1 MRKLTKTLIDKSKDS
16 FLLALELFN
25 KPTIG
30 YRTESFSILF
40 SNAWELLLKAYLYE
54 TSGGKKQSIFRK
66 KIKNQKR
73 ESITID
79 ECLNKIFTKSNDPVR
94 KNIEYISEIRN
105 EAAHLIIA
113 ALDPYFSRV
122 FQRGVLNYIELLDK
136 WFAVKLAGTF
146 KPGLISLISDEGA
159 VKNISTLKKSYSK
172 EDFQYIN
179 DWVKKFKALER
190 IGDKATI
197 PITYSIA
204 IVNNPNKAD
213 VILSS
218 GGKGVKAVI
227 LEKYRDIDQ
236 THPFR
241 RKDAIEEII
250 SRLKTGQIFTPYDF
264 EAYCFVN
271 GMKKSSKNEY
281 YWKPKYGSGQYSG
294 KLTDVV
300 VTFFNS
306 NPGAR
311 DNLRNQYSE
320 HLKRKRKQSMPRQ
333 IKN

>member
-1 MRKLTKTLIDKSKDS
+1 MKKLTRTLVNKSKDS

-40 SNAWELLLKAYLYE
+40 SNAWELLLKAYIFE
-54 TSGGKKQSIFRK
+54 TSGGKKLSIFRK
-66 KIKNQKR
+66 KTKNQKR

-79 ECLNKIFTKSNDPVR
+79 ECLKKVFSKSNDPIR
-94 KNIEYISEIRN
+94 KNVEYISEIRN

-113 ALDPYFSRV
+113 ELDPYFSRV

-136 WFAVKLAGTF
+136 WFAIKLSKTF

-159 VKNISTLKKSYSK
+159 VRNISVLKKYFSK
-172 EDFQYIN
+172 EDFQSIGM
-179 DWVKKFKALER
+179 WIKKFKALER

-218 GGKGVKAVI
+218 GGKGTKAI
-227 LEKYRDIDQ
+227 IFEKYRDIDQ

-241 RKDAIEEII
+241 RKDAMEEII
-250 SRLKTGQIFTPYDF
+250 SRMKIKHKFTTHDF

-271 GMKKSSKNEY
+271 GIKKSLKNEY
-281 YWKPKYGSGQYSG
+281 YWKPKYGSGQYSE
-294 KLTDVV
+294 KLTDAVAIS
-300 VTFFNS
+300 FNS
-306 NPGAR
+306 NPGIK
-311 DNLRNQYSE
+311 DNLRRQYSDY
-320 HLKRKRKQSMPRQ
+320 LKRKRR
-333 IKN
+333 

>member
-1 MRKLTKTLIDKSKDS
+1 MKKLTKTLVNKSKDS

-40 SNAWELLLKAYLYE
+40 SNAWELLFKAYIFE
-54 TSGGKKQSIFRK
+54 TSGGKKLSIFRK
-66 KIKNQKR
+66 KTKNQKR

-79 ECLNKIFTKSNDPVR
+79 ECLKKVFPKFNDPIR
-94 KNIEYISEIRN
+94 KNVEYISEIRN

-113 ALDPYFSRV
+113 ELDPYFSRV

-136 WFAVKLAGTF
+136 WFTIKLSGTF

-159 VKNISTLKKSYSK
+159 TRNISVLKKHFSK
-172 EDFQYIN
+172 EDFQSIGM
-179 DWVKKFKALER
+179 WIKKFKALER

-218 GGKGVKAVI
+218 GGKGARAI
-227 LEKYRDIDQ
+227 IFEKYRDIDQ

-241 RKDAIEEII
+241 RKDAMEEVVG
-250 SRLKTGQIFTPYDF
+250 RLKNELKFTTHDF
-264 EAYCFVN
+264 EAHCFVN
-271 GMKKSSKNEY
+271 GIKKSSKNEY
-281 YWKPKYGSGQYSG
+281 YWKPKYGSGQYSE
-294 KLTDVV
+294 KLIDAV
-300 VTFFNS
+300 VTSFNS
-306 NPGAR
+306 NPGIR
-311 DNLRNQYSE
+311 DNLRKQYSDY
-320 HLKRKRKQSMPRQ
+320 LKRKRR
-333 IKN
+333 